1 MAELSDIDD
10 GDSIDWNEAIAISQA
25 AETARLEQSTVP
37 PLDKQLL
44 PPSTLGDN
52 SISPT
57 DEDILFLYDLIDTSQ
72 YILVND
78 DGQDIEDL
86 GMKQSLR
93 PAARTLFEQFR

>member
-1 MAELSDIDD
+1 MADLSDIDD

-25 AETARLEQSTVP
+25 AETARLEQASVAP
-37 PLDKQLL
+37 PLKQLV
-44 PPSTLGDN
+44 PPSTSVDN
-52 SISPT
+52 LISPT
-57 DEDILFLYDLIDTSQ
+57 DEDILFLYDLIDANQ